1 MQSEGLADKMELK
14 EITNEMMSNVPHDV
28 IVQSRVICC
37 FSGGKKCFMSL
48 TALSVFY
55 INPPMAQS
63 AQGLEEE
70 QVLGSSAGVSIFQK
84 RKKKNTVD

>member
-1 MQSEGLADKMELK
+1 
-14 EITNEMMSNVPHDV
+14 MS
-28 IVQSRVICC
+28 
-37 FSGGKKCFMSL
+37 F

-70 QVLGSSAGVSIFQK
+70 QVLGGSAGVGIFQK
-84 RKKKNTVD
+84 RKKTGGLKVLLHLKIDQKTDSQITTGLNLAYFSGRLARLCSR

>member
-1 MQSEGLADKMELK
+1 
-14 EITNEMMSNVPHDV
+14 MS
-28 IVQSRVICC
+28 
-37 FSGGKKCFMSL
+37 F

-70 QVLGSSAGVSIFQK
+70 QVLGGLAGVGIFQK
-84 RKKKNTVD
+84 RKKKTRWIKSATPFKDRSKDGFANYNWAKFGLF